1 MGILERRRCRRGS
14 GRLHGL
20 GDITD
25 VLRAETACI
34 GGVCIHS
41 LIAAR
46 VSLPVM
52 IEGTALAAGRRVAGL
67 FQKDMVKLRFCLGHI
82 GTRKHDMQNTECND
96 AQQEPAYKG
105 QMQQEGVHF
114 LPFHHG
120 TGLFFRVVPADFR
133 IVSKD
138 IGYHQIFIIFDNAR
152 NDQKQAPQPDK
163 KIF

>member
-46 VSLPVM
+46 VSLPVR

-82 GTRKHDMQNTECND
+82 GTRKHDMQNTD
-96 AQQEPAYKG
+96 GDDVQQEPADKG

-120 TGLFFRVVPADFR
+120 TGLFFRVVPADFG
-133 IVSKD
+133 IVSKY
-138 IGYHQIFIIFDNAR
+138 IGYHQIFIIFDDAR

-163 KIF
+163 KIL